1 MLASELLGSKWL
13 DEHKDIDIT
22 GIAYDSRN
30 VLPGNVFV
38 CIKGFETDGH
48 KYAEM
53 AVKNGASLIVA
64 EDKIDVDVPVW
75 YVENSRVE
83 IAEMACKYYGNPSSK
98 FKLIGITGTNG
109 KTTIT
114 YLIKSIIGYEN
125 RCYRYKSKYYR
136 RQGACYAK
144 YNTYNT
150 ERT

>member
-64 EDKIDVDVPVW
+64 EDKIDVDVR

-114 YLIKSIIGYEN
+114 YLIKSIIETAGMRIGVIGTNQNICLLYTSPSP
-125 RCYRYKSKYYR
+125 RDR
-136 RQGACYAK
+136 G
-144 YNTYNT
+144 
-150 ERT
+150 

>member
-109 KTTIT
+109 KTI
-114 YLIKSIIGYEN
+114 
-125 RCYRYKSKYYR
+125 
-136 RQGACYAK
+136 
-144 YNTYNT
+144 
-150 ERT
+150 